1 MLRSNNIA
9 PGARDLLQTK
19 SAREL
24 RQGGSD
30 YRCCIPALAGF
41 VSPQSIAPDGE
52 KNSLQDRPRS
62 NAHCHSERTE
72 RESRNLAAMRKGNAT
87 GSLDFARDGLH
98 RLTAPP
104 VLTVS
109 PPSDSIVRVKWISL
123 ILLSAETNSCT
134 TLVTRRDLYSP
145 EPGSDSYEARRQ
157 WASATTTTPTQMRA
171 NPTERDEG
179 LPLPAPQF
187 R

>member
-1 MLRSNNIA
+1 VLEHF
-9 PGARDLLQTK
+9 
-19 SAREL
+19 SA
-24 RQGGSD
+24 
-30 YRCCIPALAGF
+30 A
-41 VSPQSIAPDGE
+41 
-52 KNSLQDRPRS
+52 
-62 NAHCHSERTE
+62 
-72 RESRNLAAMRKGNAT
+72 
-87 GSLDFARDGLH
+87 
-98 RLTAPP
+98 
-104 VLTVS
+104 LTVS
-109 PPSDSIVRVKWISL
+109 RPSDSIVRVKWIALIGL

-157 WASATTTTPTQMRA
+157 WASATTTTTTQMRA